1 MKHSL
6 AGPPRLAYW
15 TPTMHALAERWVASQ
30 DEGVQLCNRA
40 MDLAVATLGD
50 VPRQSAL
57 DRLAA
62 ASGLGVQWY
71 PDPHGRPWVGSW
83 EMICHEDMIEA
94 CLNDILML
102 VEHPEWHGMGLSIIY
117 GHAPREPSAYSHV
130 PDPS

>member
-1 MKHSL
+1 
-6 AGPPRLAYW
+6 
-15 TPTMHALAERWVASQ
+15 MHALAERWVASQ
-30 DEGVQLCNRA
+30 DEGILLCNRTT
-40 MDLAVATLGD
+40 DLAVSTLGD
-50 VPRQSAL
+50 APRQTAL
-57 DRLAA
+57 DHLAA
-62 ASGLGVQWY
+62 ESGLGVRWY
-71 PDPHGRPWVGSW
+71 LSDPQPGRPWMGMW